1 MRAELEQKLNAIWYG
16 AAAVPFW
23 LKPLAAVYRAGQA
36 LDRVR
41 QLRQQPE
48 DLRTAP
54 IVVIGNLTAGGTGK
68 TPLVIRVCELLA
80 AAGLKAGVI
89 SRGYGRRDE
98 RLLRVGPADR
108 PEDAGDEPLLI
119 ARRTGVPVIVAADRC
134 EAARALLADGV
145 DVVVADDGLQHYRLP
160 RSVEV
165 CVLDGER
172 GLGNGRL
179 LPAGP
184 LREPAQRLQSVDFV
198 IVNGG
203 ELDRIPVPGAATMN
217 LVPGRLRSL
226 CGTQSWRLSEF
237 AGCRVNAVAGIG
249 NPDRFFD
256 TLRSARLTVNEYAF
270 PDHHEFTPADF
281 ESLEPELPVLMTEK
295 DAVKASAFSLEN
307 AWYLEVD
314 AALPREW
321 ETEFLARMMQ
331 EKS

>member
-1 MRAELEQKLNAIWYG
+1 VRAGLEQKLNAIWYG
-16 AAAVPFW
+16 AERLPFW

-36 LDRVR
+36 ADRAR

-48 DLRTAP
+48 DLRNAS
-54 IVVIGNLTAGGTGK
+54 IVVVGNLTAGGAGK
-68 TPLVIRVCELLA
+68 TPLVIRICELLGG
-80 AAGLKAGVI
+80 AGLKAGVI
-89 SRGYGRRDE
+89 SRGYGRKGAG
-98 RLLRVGPADR
+98 LLRVGPDSR
-108 PEDAGDEPLLI
+108 PEDAGDEPVLI
-119 ARRTGVPVIVAADRC
+119 ARRTGAPVIVDADRC
-134 EAARALLADGV
+134 KAARALLADGV
-145 DVVVADDGLQHYRLP
+145 DVVVSDDGLQHYRLP

-165 CVLDGER
+165 CVLDGAR

-203 ELDRIPVPGAATMN
+203 EIDRFSIPGAVSMS

-249 NPDRFFD
+249 NPERFFD
-256 TLRSARLTVNEYAF
+256 TLRSARITVNEYAF

-321 ETEFLARMMQ
+321 ETAFLARMMQ